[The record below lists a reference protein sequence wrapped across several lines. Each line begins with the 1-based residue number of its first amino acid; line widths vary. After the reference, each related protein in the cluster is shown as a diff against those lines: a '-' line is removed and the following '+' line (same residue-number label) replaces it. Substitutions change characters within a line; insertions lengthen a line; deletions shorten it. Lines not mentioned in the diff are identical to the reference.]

1 MDVVRVLKRGPDDS
15 VARVPAPVPRPR
27 RGPPERLA
35 AWLVTG
41 PLGHLYS
48 VVADLTVY
56 FVRWRLQWAKRQA
69 ARIVERLP

>member
-1 MDVVRVLKRGPDDS
+1 MNVVTVLKRGPDDS
-15 VARVPAPVPRPR
+15 VARVSAPIPRPS

-48 VVADLTVY
+48 VVADLAVY
-56 FVRWRLQWAKRQA
+56 FTRWMVQRARRRLGRG
-69 ARIVERLP
+69 

>member
-48 VVADLTVY
+48 VVADLAVY
-56 FVRWRLQWAKRQA
+56 FARFVVGRAKR
-69 ARIVERLP
+69 RLGRG